1 VFPDG
6 ENTMRTILILVAALV
21 SGCATDCSSD
31 WREVGRRD
39 GALGAQQAHIYAARC
54 PGMDSARYA
63 EGYSAGFAQRPPP
76 NW

>member
-1 VFPDG
+1 
-6 ENTMRTILILVAALV
+6 MRTMLILAAGFIT
-21 SGCATDCSSD
+21 GCATDCSSD

-39 GALGAQQAHIYAARC
+39 GALGAQQSHIYAARC
-54 PGMDSARYA
+54 PGMDSGRYA